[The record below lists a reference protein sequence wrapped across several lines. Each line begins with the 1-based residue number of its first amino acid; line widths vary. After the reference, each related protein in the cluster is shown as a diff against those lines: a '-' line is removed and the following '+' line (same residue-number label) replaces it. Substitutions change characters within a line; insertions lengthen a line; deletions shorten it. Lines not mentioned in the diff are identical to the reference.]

1 MSLRSTPASESDRQ
15 SVLRPRRCPP
25 AARHPPKRGP
35 RTEWRQRISGCRGEA
50 RDQRPPTDSQHYARV
65 ERPRVGLVAMVAAL
79 RPSLPAYLA
88 FLDAC
93 LTRRA
98 ACFARLDAGALAVL
112 PGFATG
118 TFLVTLTG
126 AFNFGSAATAVSAS
140 AVTVAR
146 TCSRVRVQ
154 IELAVASD
162 VSTPLPRTRIACV
175 STAEPS
181 LISARSVLPA
191 SFFAHW
197 RVTAAAPRPA
207 SQTCRDAATAAP
219 ARRLAFMSFIVC
231 FCIICSL
238 TRVK

>member
-1 MSLRSTPASESDRQ
+1 MPPSGPPPAKARPTDGTAPADFRVSGRGTRSAPAHRLAT
-15 SVLRPRRCPP
+15 LRPRR
-25 AARHPPKRGP
+25 AAK
-35 RTEWRQRISGCRGEA
+35 EE
-50 RDQRPPTDSQHYARV
+50 
-65 ERPRVGLVAMVAAL
+65 GLVAVVAAL
-79 RPSLPAYLA
+79 KPSLPAYLA
-88 FLDAC
+88 FLDVC

-118 TFLVTLTG
+118 AFLATLTG

-175 STAEPS
+175 STTDPS
-181 LISARSVLPA
+181 LISAGRVLPA
-191 SFFAHW
+191 RF
-197 RVTAAAPRPA
+197 
-207 SQTCRDAATAAP
+207 
-219 ARRLAFMSFIVC
+219 
-231 FCIICSL
+231 
-238 TRVK
+238 